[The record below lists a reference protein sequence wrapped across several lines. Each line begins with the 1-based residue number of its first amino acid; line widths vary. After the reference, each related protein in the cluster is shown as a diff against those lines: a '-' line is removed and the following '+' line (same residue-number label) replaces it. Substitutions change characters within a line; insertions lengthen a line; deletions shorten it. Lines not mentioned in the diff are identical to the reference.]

1 VAILIEALTDNR
13 NRTAADLRS
22 AFSKN
27 GGNLGET
34 GCVSWMFDQKGVV
47 RLEGEIDEEA
57 LLEAS
62 VEGGADTYEMT
73 EDPVGAEVFT
83 EPTNLEAL
91 NRTLTE
97 QGFPVNLLV
106 PGNPEERFGDE
117 VLREL
122 EGRGI
127 DVNPL
132 LLNPS
137 DMTPDGWCDL
147 FDLNINKP
155 MGIALYRSVRELNE
169 EESEFYLDDIIQKV
183 EQDGGSSDRTK
194 EALLNRLEMASD
206 WGIFAD
212 QYQDLWRTF
221 DENRINV
228 LDMSV
233 IDPGQYG
240 LRNLVVEVLGKEL
253 FRQRQEARRR
263 EEMGLSVEIPK
274 VWLFIDEAHN
284 FVPSGSSSLAKD
296 TIIRWVKEGRQPGLS
311 IVVATQQPSAIDSDV
326 LSQCDIILCHKIT
339 TKEDIQSLDK
349 LSQDYMGSDL
359 KTYVRQIDNVGEAVY
374 VDDDEET
381 VDMVKM
387 RPRKSKHGG
396 GEA

>member
-1 VAILIEALTDNR
+1 MNLFIGENLDDNSETYIDASSARSILACGKRGTGKSYTMGNIVEEVHTETDDVVPLVIDPMGIYWTMGEENER
-13 NRTAADLRS
+13 QRDLLWDWGMS
-22 AFSKN
+22 
-27 GGNLGET
+27 
-34 GCVSWMFDQKGVV
+34 
-47 RLEGEIDEEA
+47 
-57 LLEAS
+57 
-62 VEGGADTYEMT
+62 
-73 EDPVGAEVFT
+73 
-83 EPTNLEAL
+83 
-91 NRTLTE
+91 E

-106 PGNPEERFGDE
+106 PGDPEERFGDE

-122 EGRGI
+122 RVRGI
-127 DVNPL
+127 DVNSL

-137 DMTPDGWCDL
+137 DMTPDGWCGL

-155 MGIALYRSVRELNE
+155 MGIALYRAVRELNE
-169 EESEFYLDDIIQKV
+169 DDSPFFLPDIINKV
-183 EQDGGSSDRTK
+183 EMDGSSSDRTK
-194 EALLNRLEMASD
+194 EALLNRLEMARD
-206 WGIFAD
+206 WGIFANE
-212 QYQDLWRTF
+212 YQDIWRTF

-240 LRNLVVEVLGKEL
+240 LRNLVVDVLGKEL

-263 EEMGLSVEIPK
+263 EEMGLGREIPK

-339 TKEDIQSLDK
+339 TKEDIRSLDK

-374 VDDDEET
+374 VDDEEET
-381 VDMVKM
+381 VEMAKM

>member
-1 VAILIEALTDNR
+1 MNLFIGENLDDN
-13 NRTAADLRS
+13 S
-22 AFSKN
+22 
-27 GGNLGET
+27 
-34 GCVSWMFDQKGVV
+34 
-47 RLEGEIDEEA
+47 
-57 LLEAS
+57 
-62 VEGGADTYEMT
+62 DTYIDASSARSILACGKRGTGKSYTMGNIVEEIHT
-73 EDPVGAEVFT
+73 ETDDVVPLVIDPMGIYWTMAEA
-83 EPTNLEAL
+83 NDRQRDLIWDWGMS
-91 NRTLTE
+91 E
-97 QGFPVNLLV
+97 QGYPVNLLV

-183 EQDGGSSDRTK
+183 ERDGGSSDRTK
-194 EALLNRLEMASD
+194 EALLNRLEMAND

-212 QYQDLWRTF
+212 HYQDLWRTF

-284 FVPSGSSSLAKD
+284 FVPSGSSSLSKD

-381 VDMVKM
+381 VEMVKM